1 MLLFGDCLGVRG
13 LQGVSRGSPEGPY
26 RPHLCTHLW
35 RTVPP
40 PRGPTPKRNLGLS
53 NYLTPV
59 DLSSGFRAKRSER
72 LAYRNF
78 PIQTV
83 QNRAAHKVTLWRPPD
98 YGRGYLGNVIWEL
111 FGKWR
116 ARPVTP
122 WNPRTA
128 QLLHSTATATRA
140 RSPRQ
145 PRSWRQHATN
155 PDFRRFGG
163 FSACGGFWR
172 DIWGKI

>member
-83 QNRAAHKVTLWRPPD
+83 QNRAAHKVNSSDPTAANFRQSRYCVRQSCLAKRGRLSRLRCARLIFAWRPRLRD
-98 YGRGYLGNVIWEL
+98 KDFIRVNYDLRGTSL
-111 FGKWR
+111 R
-116 ARPVTP
+116 SA
-122 WNPRTA
+122 PR
-128 QLLHSTATATRA
+128 
-140 RSPRQ
+140 RS
-145 PRSWRQHATN
+145 
-155 PDFRRFGG
+155 
-163 FSACGGFWR
+163 
-172 DIWGKI
+172 